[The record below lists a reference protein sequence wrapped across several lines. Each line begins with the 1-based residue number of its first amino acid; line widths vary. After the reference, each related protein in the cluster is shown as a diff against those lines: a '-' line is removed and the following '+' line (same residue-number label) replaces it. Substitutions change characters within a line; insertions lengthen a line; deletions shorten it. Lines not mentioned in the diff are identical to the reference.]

1 MKFTEPALQFH
12 SVKYRL
18 LRSTLFIIFF
28 AAATFCGAKANADGD
43 PIQLNQNTF
52 YSTISFRNESG
63 TATGLSGN
71 YVLRSDI
78 TVGPGDTP
86 PGDTPV
92 FTGIFTGV
100 LNGFKEGGNY
110 VISGLTRPLFDQI
123 SGVVKN
129 LNLETVAGG
138 TGVQGNGALANTL
151 QAGGNV
157 ETVIVTGNVTG
168 GANVGGLVGN
178 SAGIIIGSSMH
189 GDVTGSIW
197 KIGGLV
203 GALEDTG
210 RITDSHTTGDVTSTG
225 DRVGGLVGESA
236 GEISDSSASGHV
248 NGRGDVGGLV
258 GYSSGDITRSHASG
272 NVEGALGSVTFDEN
286 VGGLVGQ
293 SDGNIT
299 GSTASGDVNISLS
312 TFNDVNNVGGL
323 VGKSNGAITNSH
335 ALGDVAGEVNIGGLV
350 GQSNGN
356 ITGST
361 ASGVVNGYGGDK
373 VGGLVG
379 QSTGKIQDSSASG
392 KVDGGNN
399 SGGLVGY
406 SEGDI
411 TGSSASGSVDGGNNS
426 GGLVGYSVG
435 NITKSD
441 TTGSVSGIEYI
452 GGLVGYSNGDIT
464 DSHARGEFVV
474 SEYQGGPGDFVGGLV
489 GQSNGNITGSS
500 ASADVSGG
508 DKVGGLAGQ
517 STGVIIGSSAS
528 GDVSSSFSIELE
540 DGDLVIDEAHFS
552 SGSHIGGLVGKS
564 DGSISNS
571 YATGDVSSTV
581 RILVAQGSILIDH
594 SLSSGSYIG
603 GLVGESS
610 GSISDSH
617 ATGSVSSELR
627 MNWNAGITI
636 RDDSVIASGDYVG
649 GLVGYSAADISDSY
663 ASGGAESILRL
674 YGLVDF
680 DNGDS
685 IGDNVGGLVGYSE
698 GDITNSDATGSV
710 RGGNKVGGLVGY
722 SEGDITNSDATGD
735 NIVAGLDYVGGL
747 VGYSEGNIRSTN
759 ATGNVN
765 ADNFT
770 GGLVGYSKGDITN
783 SNAIGIDKWVFGL
796 DNTGGLVGY
805 SEGDITNSHATRLVD
820 ANGMAGPGKYVG
832 GLVGRS
838 NGNITNSDASGDVL
852 GGDRVGGLVGQ
863 SNGDITGSR
872 ASGDVYSI
880 RQVLIDFDDPGNT
893 FQFNDYNTID
903 ISPASSFADL
913 IGSGSYLGGL
923 VGEQQTN
930 GVISGSYAEGDVTS
944 TIEVSIENMPTTEQ
958 LLDGFAIYIES
969 GTKLGGLVGSAAG
982 EIVDSHA
989 KGSVNATATLN
1000 VNSTSN
1006 SVSISALW
1014 SANPGQKH
1022 GGLVGEA
1029 SASITNSS
1037 AEGNLIENAF
1047 ININP
1052 NLMNDLT
1059 EVEQYTNLGRDKG
1072 GLVGHLQLDGENAG
1086 YISNSRATGNVIGCE
1101 SIGGLVGS
1109 ADEDT
1114 TIDLSFARGNVSG
1127 TYEVGGLVGDS
1138 YGIISNSYAIGNV
1151 TGTDNV
1157 GGLVGN
1163 SYGIIS
1169 NSYAIGN
1176 VTGKDNVGGLVGQLE
1191 IGASVTHSY
1200 AIGNVTAYTFE
1211 GEGGD
1216 AGGLVG
1222 VANGIIRNSYAMGD
1236 VSGRYDVGGLVG
1248 DMEQG
1253 SVVENSYATGDVI
1266 ANGFVST
1273 NGFDADWS
1281 NGWGGLVGEFSGT
1294 IRNSYATGNVLADY
1308 HAGSLVGY
1316 FRISAEDLEQS
1327 ITNSFATGVVTRG
1340 TRSISFAPERRFL
1353 GRYEGR
1359 DYYADVNHDN
1369 WALVFGGWIGC
1380 QEGGVVPEEGDPYI
1394 SCSEPRLEFGN
1405 QPPAVAPSILS
1416 VVNTVGLGEE
1426 FAFKIVTCKNNG
1438 LPIIST
1444 LIASYGNTCHAPA
1457 GPNREREIG
1466 EITQTTMTEIA
1477 EPIGTMTEKAE
1488 TIGFD
1493 ISPKFPNDLPIGFIK
1508 SEKEFA
1514 NSKIRVW
1521 RQAANRD
1528 VRTFLKKGEALKITF
1543 RYKSKDPIE
1552 LWVKLSNEKSYL
1564 AGVITFEKNG
1574 EAILPLLQFKD
1585 AGKYVIVL
1593 KKPSADSIKANTQ
1606 LNQIGALTV
1615 IVR

>member
-12 SVKYRL
+12 NVKHRL
-18 LRSTLFIIFF
+18 FRKTLFIVFF
-28 AAATFCGAKANADGD
+28 AAATFCGSKAFADGD
-43 PIQLNQNTF
+43 QIQLDQDSF
-52 YSTISFRNESG
+52 FRTISFRNESG

-71 YVLRSDI
+71 YILRHDI
-78 TVGPGDTP
+78 TVD

-92 FTGIFTGV
+92 FTGNFTGV
-100 LNGFKEGGNY
+100 LNGFKAGGNY

-129 LNLETVAGG
+129 LNLETVADG

-151 QAGGNV
+151 ESGGKVENV
-157 ETVIVTGNVTG
+157 TVTGNVTG
-168 GANVGGLVGN
+168 DGNVGGLVGN

-189 GDVTGSIW
+189 GDVTGSSW

-236 GEISDSSASGHV
+236 GEISDSSASGNV
-248 NGRGDVGGLV
+248 NGRWDVGGLV
-258 GYSSGDITRSHASG
+258 GRSNGNITNSHASG
-272 NVEGALGSVTFDEN
+272 NVEGASGNVDFDEN
-286 VGGLVGQ
+286 V
-293 SDGNIT
+293 
-299 GSTASGDVNISLS
+299 
-312 TFNDVNNVGGL
+312 
-323 VGKSNGAITNSH
+323 
-335 ALGDVAGEVNIGGLV
+335 GGLV

-361 ASGVVNGYGGDK
+361 ASGDVNISLSNSYDVNNVGGLVGKSNGDITNSHASGDVDGGYK

-379 QSTGKIQDSSASG
+379 YSSGDITRSHATGDVSG
-392 KVDGGNN
+392 IGDRV
-399 SGGLVGY
+399 GGLVGE
-406 SEGDI
+406 SAGEISD
-411 TGSSASGSVDGGNNS
+411 SSASGSVDGGNNS
-426 GGLVGYSVG
+426 GGLVGYSEG
-435 NITKSD
+435 DITNSD
-441 TTGSVSGIEYI
+441 ATGSVSGENNV
-452 GGLVGYSNGDIT
+452 GGLVGYSIGDIT

-540 DGDLVIDEAHFS
+540 DGDLVIDNPWS
-552 SGSHIGGLVGKS
+552 SGSHMGGLVGKS

-581 RILVAQGSILIDH
+581 SILVARGSVSIDH

-617 ATGSVSSELR
+617 AIGSVSSELR

-674 YGLVDF
+674 FGNLVDF
-680 DNGDS
+680 DNRDS
-685 IGDNVGGLVGYSE
+685 TGDNVGGLVGYSE

-710 RGGNKVGGLVGY
+710 RGGNNVGGLVGY

-735 NIVAGLDYVGGL
+735 NIVVGLDYVGGL

-759 ATGNVN
+759 ATGNVL
-765 ADNFT
+765 ATNFT

-783 SNAIGIDKWVFGL
+783 SNAIGIDKWVLGL

-832 GLVGRS
+832 GLVGVS

-863 SNGDITGSR
+863 STGIITGSR

-880 RQVLIDFDDPGNT
+880 RQVLIDFNDPGNT
-893 FQFNDYNTID
+893 FEFNDDNTID
-903 ISPASSFADL
+903 INPPSSFADL

-944 TIEVSIENMPTTEQ
+944 TIEVSIENMPTTKQ
-958 LLDGFAIYIES
+958 RPDGFAIYIES

-1006 SVSISALW
+1006 RASISALW

-1059 EVEQYTNLGRDKG
+1059 EVDQYTNLGRDKG

-1086 YISNSRATGNVIGCE
+1086 YISNSRATGNVIGYEC
-1101 SIGGLVGS
+1101 IGGLVGS

-1114 TIDLSFARGNVSG
+1114 TIDLSYARGNVSG
-1127 TYEVGGLVGDS
+1127 KYEVGGLVGDS
-1138 YGIISNSYAIGNV
+1138 H
-1151 TGTDNV
+1151 
-1157 GGLVGN
+1157 
-1163 SYGIIS
+1163 GIIS

-1200 AIGNVTAYTFE
+1200 AIGNVIAYTFE

-1222 VANGIIRNSYAMGD
+1222 IANGIIRNSYAMGD

-1273 NGFDADWS
+1273 NGSDADWS
-1281 NGWGGLVGEFSGT
+1281 NGWGGLVGEFDGT

-1316 FRISAEDLEQS
+1316 FRISVENLEPS

-1340 TRSISFAPERRFL
+1340 TRSISFAPEVRIISD
-1353 GRYEGR
+1353 GVQNYSV
-1359 DYYADVNHDN
+1359 DVNHDN

-1416 VVNTVGLGEE
+1416 VVNTVGVGEE

-1457 GPNREREIG
+1457 GPNREREIR
-1466 EITQTTMTEIA
+1466 EVTQTTMTEIA
-1477 EPIGTMTEKAE
+1477 ETIGTTTEKAE
-1488 TIGFD
+1488 SIGFD

-1528 VRTFLKKGEALKITF
+1528 VRSFLKKGEALKITF
-1543 RYKSKDPIE
+1543 RYKSKDPVE
-1552 LWVKLSNEKSYL
+1552 LWVKLSNEKWFL
-1564 AGVITFEKNG
+1564 AGVITFENNG
-1574 EAILPLLQFKD
+1574 EAILPLMQFKA
-1585 AGKYVIVL
+1585 AGKYVIEL
-1593 KKPSADSIKANTQ
+1593 RKPSADSIKANTQ